1 VQAPMLDPQ
10 GRHHLWGSFGATPLS
25 ILNPM
30 IKPTKLIEFKSGN
43 VQGITFDVHADRQQ
57 VQGTMRATYSDLK
70 IAMYKYQDGE
80 LKKPLFKRFLN
91 GLLNGLVIR
100 DNNPRPSG
108 RFVTGEMS
116 TRRDL
121 RSSVFSAWRQG
132 LISGGL
138 HSVGVP
144 QKIAQ
149 DLSQNQ
155 KTVPLP

>member
-1 VQAPMLDPQ
+1 MTL
-10 GRHHLWGSFGATPLS
+10 
-25 ILNPM
+25 
-30 IKPTKLIEFKSGN
+30 PTKLIEFKSGT
-43 VQGITFDVHADRQQ
+43 VQRVNFDLHVDRQR
-57 VQGTMRATYSDLK
+57 VAGTMRATYSDLK
-70 IAMYKYQDGE
+70 IAMYKYKGGE

-116 TRRDL
+116 ARREL
-121 RSSVFSAWRQG
+121 RSSVFTAWRQG

-149 DLSQNQ
+149 KLSQSTE
-155 KTVPLP
+155 TVPLP